1 MPLHD
6 HAGRRAKVRAE
17 LQSRELPALLVT
29 DLTNIRYLTGFTGS
43 NAALLVPADGDPL
56 FATDSRYTVQ
66 AESQVPD
73 LERVITRHTATDLLK
88 RAPGAVGFE
97 SDKITVAAFD
107 ALADAVDGIELRRTK
122 GIVDD
127 VRVIK
132 ERPEIDAIRAACRIA
147 DEALAE
153 IIAGGH
159 IAAGRTERQV
169 ARALEN
175 AMYERGAEAPSFETI
190 VAAGANSAMPHH
202 MPSMTPLKRG
212 DLVKL
217 DFGATVDGYHSDM
230 TRVVVIG
237 EPAGW
242 QRDLHALVRDAQQA
256 GLGAA
261 RAGAALR
268 DVDKAAR
275 SVIDD
280 AGHKDHFGHG
290 LGHGVGLDVHEP
302 PILHAKADGTLSAG
316 MAVTVEPG
324 VYLPGRGGVRI
335 EDTVAIGEHGCDVL
349 TRAPK
354 DLVSV

>member
-17 LQSRELPALLVT
+17 LQSRELPALLVS

-43 NAALLVPADGDPL
+43 NAALLLPADAGPI

-66 AESQVPD
+66 AVSQVPD
-73 LERVITRHTATDLLK
+73 VERIITRNTASDLFK
-88 RAPGAVGFE
+88 RAQDAVGFE
-97 SDKITVAAFD
+97 SDKITVAEFD
-107 ALADAVDGIELRRTK
+107 ALTEAAGGVDLRRTK

-127 VRVIK
+127 VRMIK
-132 ERPEIDAIRAACRIA
+132 EQPEIDAIAAACRIA

-153 IIAGGH
+153 V
-159 IAAGRTERQV
+159 IAAGRISPGRTERQV

-175 AMYERGAEAPSFETI
+175 AMYDGGAEAPSFETI
-190 VAAGANSAMPHH
+190 VAAGANAAMPHH

-212 DLVKL
+212 DLVKI

-237 EPAGW
+237 TPAQW
-242 QRDLHALVRDAQQA
+242 QTGLHALVRDAQQA
-256 GLGAA
+256 GVDAA
-261 RAGAALR
+261 VPGTKIA

-335 EDTVAIGEHGCDVL
+335 EDTVAIGEHGCEVL